1 MKLPAKLQLLS
12 VVYVELAKSPIND
25 YVYFRRTLDTK
36 IIDCEI
42 TERYSP
48 MILYYMRNRVRIMMR
63 CPNCNSKDIGKIGS
77 HQFYCWGCFIE
88 LTVNGEKMSVYQVE
102 EDGT

>member
-1 MKLPAKLQLLS
+1 MMK
-12 VVYVELAKSPIND
+12 
-25 YVYFRRTLDTK
+25 
-36 IIDCEI
+36 
-42 TERYSP
+42 
-48 MILYYMRNRVRIMMR
+48 

-102 EDGT
+102 EDGTLSSLDDLFFNENLPEDFSSIQASS

>member
-1 MKLPAKLQLLS
+1 M
-12 VVYVELAKSPIND
+12 
-25 YVYFRRTLDTK
+25 
-36 IIDCEI
+36 
-42 TERYSP
+42 
-48 MILYYMRNRVRIMMR
+48 YYMK

-102 EDGT
+102 EDGTLSSLDDLFSGKKLPRISPKSMHPPDYKSSHWLAAGTYA

>member
-1 MKLPAKLQLLS
+1 
-12 VVYVELAKSPIND
+12 
-25 YVYFRRTLDTK
+25 
-36 IIDCEI
+36 
-42 TERYSP
+42 
-48 MILYYMRNRVRIMMR
+48 MMR

-102 EDGT
+102 EDGTLSSLDDLFLKMKCHKSMPLNVRRIV